1 MCQWLFIQGQ
11 QQSNMEI
18 KIARAPF
25 AAVII
30 KLLQG
35 PVYADDKNIWRELL
49 AWQSA
54 IQEYFGK
61 IGMELI
67 INEQDGFAR
76 VMQPETDENDDNPL
90 PRLMKKQSLN
100 YEATL
105 LAVML
110 REGLEE
116 FDVKSEGTKFYLT
129 QKEIKERIELFYK
142 EQTNKS
148 KLWKDLSKPIT
159 SLINIGILK
168 LNREDAANKDNNQY
182 EIKRIIK
189 AFISNDKL
197 EEIKNKLSNYV
208 NPVQQ

>member
-1 MCQWLFIQGQ
+1 
-11 QQSNMEI
+11 MET
-18 KIARAPF
+18 KIPRAPF

-35 PVYADDKNIWRELL
+35 PVYADDKNIWRELQ
-49 AWQSA
+49 AWSSA

-61 IGMELI
+61 IGMTLEI
-67 INEQDGFAR
+67 AEQDGFAR
-76 VMQPETDENDDNPL
+76 IMQPEAGENDETPL
-90 PRLMKKQSLN
+90 PRLMRKQSLT

-105 LAVML
+105 LAVIL

-116 FDVKSEGTKFYLT
+116 FDIKSDGTKFYLT

-142 EQTNKS
+142 EQPNKS
-148 KLWKDLSKPIT
+148 KLWKDLSRPIT
-159 SLINIGILK
+159 SLLTIGILK

>member
-1 MCQWLFIQGQ
+1 
-11 QQSNMEI
+11 MET
-18 KIARAPF
+18 KIPRAPF
-25 AAVII
+25 AGVII

-35 PVYADDKNIWRELL
+35 PVYADDKNIWRELS

-54 IQEYFGK
+54 IQDYFGK

-67 INEQDGFAR
+67 INEQEGFAR
-76 VMQPETDENDDNPL
+76 ILQPEADENDDNPL
-90 PRLMKKQSLN
+90 PRLMRKQSLN

-105 LAVML
+105 LAVIL

-129 QKEIKERIELFYK
+129 QKQIKERIELFYK
-142 EQTNKS
+142 EQPNKS

-159 SLINIGILK
+159 SLLNIGILK
-168 LNREDAANKDNNQY
+168 LNREDSANKDNNQF

-189 AFISNDKL
+189 AFISNEKL

-208 NPVQQ
+208 NSVQR

>member
-1 MCQWLFIQGQ
+1 
-11 QQSNMEI
+11 MEE
-18 KIARAPF
+18 KAVRVNY

-49 AWQSA
+49 GWQSA
-54 IQEYFGK
+54 VKEYFGK
-61 IGMELI
+61 IGMELL
-67 INEQDGFAR
+67 INEADGFAR
-76 VMQPETDENDDNPL
+76 VMQPEVDENDDNPL
-90 PRLMKKQSLN
+90 PRLMKKQAIS

-105 LAVML
+105 LCVIL

-116 FDVKSEGTKFYLT
+116 FDVKSEGTKYFLT

-142 EQTNKS
+142 EQSNKS
-148 KLWKDLSKPIT
+148 KLWKELSRPIA
-159 SLINIGILK
+159 SLLNIGILK
-168 LNREDAANKDNNQY
+168 LNREDTVNKDNNQY

-197 EEIKNKLSNYV
+197 EEIKNKLSGYV
-208 NPVQQ
+208 NTIQQ

>member
-1 MCQWLFIQGQ
+1 
-11 QQSNMEI
+11 MES
-18 KIARAPF
+18 KTQRVPY
-25 AAVII
+25 AAAII
-30 KLLQG
+30 KLFQG
-35 PVYADDKNIWRELL
+35 PVYADDKNTWREILG
-49 AWQSA
+49 WQSA

-61 IGMELI
+61 IGLELTI
-67 INEQDGFAR
+67 AEQDGFAR
-76 VMQPETDENDDNPL
+76 VLQPETGEDEEHPL

-116 FDVKSEGTKFYLT
+116 FDVRNEGSKFFLM

-148 KLWKDLSKPIT
+148 KLWRDLSKPIT
-159 SLINIGILK
+159 SLLNIGILK
-168 LNREDAANKDNNQY
+168 LNREDVTNKDNNQY
-182 EIKRIIK
+182 EIKRIVK

-197 EEIKNKLSNYV
+197 EEIKQKLAHNV
-208 NPVQQ
+208 NTIQQQ

>member
-1 MCQWLFIQGQ
+1 
-11 QQSNMEI
+11 MEP
-18 KIARAPF
+18 KMQRAHY
-25 AAVII
+25 AAAII

-35 PVYADDKNIWRELL
+35 PVYADDKNTWREILG
-49 AWQSA
+49 WQSA

-61 IGMELI
+61 IGLQLI
-67 INEQDGFAR
+67 IAEQDGFAR
-76 VMQPETDENDDNPL
+76 VLQPEAGEDEEQPL
-90 PRLMKKQSLN
+90 PRLMKKQALN

-116 FDVKSEGTKFYLT
+116 FDVRSDGTKYFLT

-148 KLWKDLSKPIT
+148 KLWRDLSKPIT
-159 SLINIGILK
+159 ALLNIGILR

-182 EIKRIIK
+182 EVKRIVK
-189 AFISNDKL
+189 AFISNEKL
-197 EEIKNKLSNYV
+197 EEIKQKLADYV
-208 NPVQQ
+208 HTIQQQ

>member
-1 MCQWLFIQGQ
+1 
-11 QQSNMEI
+11 MET

-35 PVYADDKNIWRELL
+35 PVYADDKNIWRELQ
-49 AWQSA
+49 AWSSA

-61 IGMELI
+61 IGMTLEI
-67 INEQDGFAR
+67 AEQDGFAR
-76 VMQPETDENDDNPL
+76 IRQPEAGENDETPL
-90 PRLMKKQSLN
+90 PRLMRKQSLT

-105 LAVML
+105 LAVIL

-116 FDVKSEGTKFYLT
+116 FDIKSDGTKFYLT

-142 EQTNKS
+142 EQPNKS
-148 KLWKDLSKPIT
+148 KLWKDLSRPIT
-159 SLINIGILK
+159 SLLNVGILK

>member
-1 MCQWLFIQGQ
+1 
-11 QQSNMEI
+11 MET
-18 KIARAPF
+18 KISRAPF
-25 AAVII
+25 AAVVI

-35 PVYADDKNIWRELL
+35 PVYADDKNIWRELS

-67 INEQDGFAR
+67 ISEQDGFAR
-76 VMQPETDENDDNPL
+76 VLQPEADENDDNPL

-105 LAVML
+105 LAVIL

-116 FDVKSEGTKFYLT
+116 NDVKSDGRKFYLT

-142 EQTNKS
+142 EHNNKS

-159 SLINIGILK
+159 SLLNIGILK
-168 LNREDAANKDNNQY
+168 LNREDVANKDNNQY

-208 NPVQQ
+208 NPVQ

>member
-1 MCQWLFIQGQ
+1 
-11 QQSNMEI
+11 MET
-18 KIARAPF
+18 KIPRAPF

-35 PVYADDKNIWRELL
+35 PVYADDKNIWRELQ
-49 AWQSA
+49 AWSSA

-61 IGMELI
+61 IGMTLEI
-67 INEQDGFAR
+67 ADQDGFAR
-76 VMQPETDENDDNPL
+76 IIQPEAGENDETPL
-90 PRLMKKQSLN
+90 PRLMRKQSLT

-105 LAVML
+105 LAVIL

-116 FDVKSEGTKFYLT
+116 FDIKSDGTKFYLT

-142 EQTNKS
+142 EQPNKS

-159 SLINIGILK
+159 SLLYIGILK

>member
-1 MCQWLFIQGQ
+1 
-11 QQSNMEI
+11 MET
-18 KIARAPF
+18 KIPRAPF

-35 PVYADDKNIWRELL
+35 PVYADDKNIWRELQ
-49 AWQSA
+49 AWSSA

-61 IGMELI
+61 IGMTLEI
-67 INEQDGFAR
+67 AEQDGFAR
-76 VMQPETDENDDNPL
+76 IIQPEASESDETPL
-90 PRLMKKQSLN
+90 PRLMRKQSLT

-105 LAVML
+105 LAVIL

-116 FDVKSEGTKFYLT
+116 FDIKSDGTKFYLT

-142 EQTNKS
+142 EQPNKS

-159 SLINIGILK
+159 SLLYIGILK

>member
-1 MCQWLFIQGQ
+1 
-11 QQSNMEI
+11 MEI

-35 PVYADDKNIWRELL
+35 PIYADDKNVWRDLMG
-49 AWQSA
+49 WQSA

-61 IGMELI
+61 IGIELV

-76 VMQPETDENDDNPL
+76 VLQPEADEHDDNPL
-90 PRLMKKQSLN
+90 PRLMKKQTLN

-105 LAVML
+105 LAVIL

-116 FDVKSEGTKFYLT
+116 FDIKSDGSKFYLT

-142 EQTNKS
+142 EQSNKS

-159 SLINIGILK
+159 SLLNIGVLK
-168 LNREDAANKDNNQY
+168 LNREDAAHKDNNKY

-189 AFISNDKL
+189 AFISNEKL

>member
-1 MCQWLFIQGQ
+1 
-11 QQSNMEI
+11 MET

-35 PVYADDKNIWRELL
+35 PVYADDKNIWRELTQ
-49 AWQSA
+49 WPSA

-61 IGMELI
+61 IGMELV

-76 VMQPETDENDDNPL
+76 VLQPDIDEHDDNPL
-90 PRLMKKQSLN
+90 PRLMKKQTLN

-105 LAVML
+105 LAVIL

-116 FDVKSEGTKFYLT
+116 FDIKSDGNKFYLT

-142 EQTNKS
+142 EQSNKS

-159 SLINIGILK
+159 GLLNIGILK
-168 LNREDAANKDNNQY
+168 LNREDAANKDNNKY
-182 EIKRIIK
+182 EVKRIIK
-189 AFISNDKL
+189 AFISNEKL
-197 EEIKNKLSNYV
+197 EEIKNKLNNYV
-208 NPVQQ
+208 NPVQ

>member
-1 MCQWLFIQGQ
+1 
-11 QQSNMEI
+11 MET

-25 AAVII
+25 AAAII

-35 PVYADDKNIWRELL
+35 PVYVDDKNIWRELTQ
-49 AWQSA
+49 WPSA

-61 IGMELI
+61 IGMELV

-76 VMQPETDENDDNPL
+76 VLQPETEEHDDNPL
-90 PRLMKKQSLN
+90 PRLMKKQTLN

-105 LAVML
+105 LAVIL

-116 FDVKSEGTKFYLT
+116 FDIKSDGNKFYLT

-142 EQTNKS
+142 ERSNKS

-159 SLINIGILK
+159 SLLNVGILK
-168 LNREDAANKDNNQY
+168 LNREDPANKDNNKY
-182 EIKRIIK
+182 EVKRIIK
-189 AFISNDKL
+189 AFISNEKL
-197 EEIKNKLSNYV
+197 EEIKNKLNNYV
-208 NPVQQ
+208 NPVQ

>member
-1 MCQWLFIQGQ
+1 
-11 QQSNMEI
+11 MET

-35 PVYADDKNIWRELL
+35 PVYADDKNIWRELTQ
-49 AWQSA
+49 WQSA
-54 IQEYFGK
+54 VQEYFAK

-67 INEQDGFAR
+67 ISDENDFAR
-76 VMQPETDENDDNPL
+76 VKQPETEEHDENPL
-90 PRLMKKQSLN
+90 PRLMKKQTLN

-105 LAVML
+105 LAVIL

-116 FDVKSEGTKFYLT
+116 FDIKSDGNKFYLT

-142 EQTNKS
+142 ERSNKS

-159 SLINIGILK
+159 ALLNIGILK
-168 LNREDAANKDNNQY
+168 LNREDAANKDNNKY
-182 EIKRIIK
+182 EVKRIIK
-189 AFISNDKL
+189 AFISNEKL
-197 EEIKNKLSNYV
+197 EEIKNKLNNYV

>member
-1 MCQWLFIQGQ
+1 
-11 QQSNMEI
+11 MET

-25 AAVII
+25 AAAII

-35 PVYADDKNIWRELL
+35 PVYADDKNIWRELTQ
-49 AWQSA
+49 WPSA

-61 IGMELI
+61 IGMELV

-76 VMQPETDENDDNPL
+76 VLQPETEEHDDNPL
-90 PRLMKKQSLN
+90 PRLMKKQTLN

-105 LAVML
+105 LAVIL

-116 FDVKSEGTKFYLT
+116 FDIKSDGNKFYLT

-159 SLINIGILK
+159 NLLTIGILK
-168 LNREDAANKDNNQY
+168 LNREDAANKDNNKY
-182 EIKRIIK
+182 EVKRIIK
-189 AFISNDKL
+189 AFISNEKL
-197 EEIKNKLSNYV
+197 EEIKNKLNNYV
-208 NPVQQ
+208 NPVQ

>member
-1 MCQWLFIQGQ
+1 
-11 QQSNMEI
+11 MET
-18 KIARAPF
+18 KIARVPF

-35 PVYADDKNIWRELL
+35 PVYADDKNIWRDLMG
-49 AWQSA
+49 WQSA

-61 IGMELI
+61 IGIELV

-76 VMQPETDENDDNPL
+76 VLQPETDEHDDNPL
-90 PRLMKKQSLN
+90 PRLMKKQTLN

-105 LAVML
+105 LAVIL

-116 FDVKSEGTKFYLT
+116 FDIKSDGSKFYLT

-142 EQTNKS
+142 EQSNKS

-159 SLINIGILK
+159 SLLNIGVLK
-168 LNREDAANKDNNQY
+168 LNREDAANKDNNKY

-189 AFISNDKL
+189 AFISNEKL
-197 EEIKNKLSNYV
+197 EEINNKLSNYV

>member
-1 MCQWLFIQGQ
+1 
-11 QQSNMEI
+11 MET
-18 KIARAPF
+18 KIARVPF

-35 PVYADDKNIWRELL
+35 PIYADDKNIWRDLMG
-49 AWQSA
+49 WQSA

-61 IGMELI
+61 IGIELV

-76 VMQPETDENDDNPL
+76 VLQPETDEHDDNPL
-90 PRLMKKQSLN
+90 PRLMKKQTLN

-105 LAVML
+105 LAVIL

-116 FDVKSEGTKFYLT
+116 FDIKSDGSKFYLT

-142 EQTNKS
+142 EQSNKS

-159 SLINIGILK
+159 SLLNIGVLK
-168 LNREDAANKDNNQY
+168 LNREDAANKDNNKY

-189 AFISNDKL
+189 AFISNEKL
-197 EEIKNKLSNYV
+197 EEINNKLSNYV

>member
-1 MCQWLFIQGQ
+1 
-11 QQSNMEI
+11 MET

-35 PVYADDKNIWRELL
+35 PVYADDKNIWRELQ
-49 AWQSA
+49 AWSSA

-61 IGMELI
+61 IGMTLEI
-67 INEQDGFAR
+67 AEQDGFAR
-76 VMQPETDENDDNPL
+76 IMQPEAGENDETPL
-90 PRLMKKQSLN
+90 PRLMRKQSLT

-105 LAVML
+105 LAVIL

-116 FDVKSEGTKFYLT
+116 FDIKSDGTKFYLT

-142 EQTNKS
+142 EQPNKS
-148 KLWKDLSKPIT
+148 KLWKDLSKPIN
-159 SLINIGILK
+159 SLLTIGILK
-168 LNREDAANKDNNQY
+168 LNREDVANKDNNQY

>member
-1 MCQWLFIQGQ
+1 
-11 QQSNMEI
+11 MET
-18 KIARAPF
+18 KLSRAPF

-35 PVYADDKNIWRELL
+35 PVYVDDKNIWRELS

-67 INEQDGFAR
+67 ISEQDGFAR
-76 VMQPETDENDDNPL
+76 VLQPEADENDDNPL
-90 PRLMKKQSLN
+90 PRLMKRQSLN

-105 LAVML
+105 LAVIL

-116 FDVKSEGTKFYLT
+116 NDVKSDGRKFYLT

-142 EQTNKS
+142 EHNNKS

-159 SLINIGILK
+159 SLLNIGILK
-168 LNREDAANKDNNQY
+168 LNREDVANKDNNQY

-197 EEIKNKLSNYV
+197 EEIKNKLGNYV

>member
-1 MCQWLFIQGQ
+1 
-11 QQSNMEI
+11 MET

-49 AWQSA
+49 GWQSA

-116 FDVKSEGTKFYLT
+116 FDVKSDGTKFYLT
-129 QKEIKERIELFYK
+129 QKEIKERIELFSK

-168 LNREDAANKDNNQY
+168 LNREDSVNKDNNQY

-208 NPVQQ
+208 NPVQ

>member
-1 MCQWLFIQGQ
+1 
-11 QQSNMEI
+11 MET

-35 PVYADDKNIWRELL
+35 PVYADDKNIWRELS

-76 VMQPETDENDDNPL
+76 IMQPEADENDDNPL
-90 PRLMKKQSLN
+90 PRLMRKQSLN

-116 FDVKSEGTKFYLT
+116 FDVKSDGTKFFLT

-148 KLWKDLSKPIT
+148 KLWKDLSRPIT
-159 SLINIGILK
+159 SLLNIGILK

-189 AFISNDKL
+189 AFISNEKL

>member
-1 MCQWLFIQGQ
+1 
-11 QQSNMEI
+11 MEI

-35 PVYADDKNIWRELL
+35 PVYADDKNIWRELMQ
-49 AWQSA
+49 WQSA

-61 IGMELI
+61 IGMELV

-76 VMQPETDENDDNPL
+76 VLQPETDEHDDNPL
-90 PRLMKKQSLN
+90 PRLMKKQTLN

-105 LAVML
+105 LAVIL

-116 FDVKSEGTKFYLT
+116 FDIKSDGNKFYLT

-159 SLINIGILK
+159 GLLNIGILK
-168 LNREDAANKDNNQY
+168 LNREDAANKDNNKY
-182 EIKRIIK
+182 EVKRIIK
-189 AFISNDKL
+189 AFISNEKL
-197 EEIKNKLSNYV
+197 EEIKNKLNNYV
-208 NPVQQ
+208 NPIQ

>member
-1 MCQWLFIQGQ
+1 
-11 QQSNMEI
+11 MEPTI
-18 KIARAPF
+18 MRAPF
-25 AAVII
+25 AAVAI

-35 PVYADDKNIWRELL
+35 PVYADDKVIWRELT

-54 IQEYFGK
+54 IKEYFGK
-61 IGMELI
+61 MGLELT
-67 INEQDGFAR
+67 INEPDGFAR
-76 VMQPETDENDDNPL
+76 IWQPDTSEHDENPL
-90 PRLMKKQSLN
+90 PRLMRKQSLN

-110 REGLEE
+110 REGLDE

-159 SLINIGILK
+159 SLLNMGVLK
-168 LNREDAANKDNNQY
+168 LNREDAVNKDNNQY

-189 AFISNDKL
+189 AFISNEKL
-197 EEIKNKLSNYV
+197 EEIKAKLTTYV
-208 NPVQQ
+208 NSIQ